1 MNVVDKSD
9 STKIVQPQYT
19 HNPME
24 EPEDPQVPIPTEAT
38 AEVKRPADPNTP
50 SKSIAIPGADHS
62 RSVNQGKIRRP
73 PPLQKSSDDR
83 SSTGSTS
90 PPNAPPP
97 QPHSTTTSAAVA
109 AASAALDEDRIEST
123 RDMSINPADVLSGRG
138 KQAFNHG
145 TFVRSF
151 LETMRNLARYSQIS
165 GPVDCGS
172 INCGALASLQQ
183 TNLDCLPFLLRARDY
198 STGSGE
204 QILS

>member
-1 MNVVDKSD
+1 VNVVDKSD
-9 STKIVQPQYT
+9 STKIVQPQST

-24 EPEDPQVPIPTEAT
+24 EPEDPQVPIPTEA

-62 RSVNQGKIRRP
+62 RSVNRGKIRRP

-83 SSTGSTS
+83 RSTGSTS

-97 QPHSTTTSAAVA
+97 QPHSTATA
-109 AASAALDEDRIEST
+109 AAAALDEDRIEST

-145 TFVRSF
+145 TF
-151 LETMRNLARYSQIS
+151 
-165 GPVDCGS
+165 
-172 INCGALASLQQ
+172 
-183 TNLDCLPFLLRARDY
+183 LRFFWRR
-198 STGSGE
+198 
-204 QILS
+204 

>member
-9 STKIVQPQYT
+9 STKIVQPQST

-50 SKSIAIPGADHS
+50 SKSIAIPGADQS

-90 PPNAPPP
+90 PSNAPPP
-97 QPHSTTTSAAVA
+97 QPHSTTTAVA
-109 AASAALDEDRIEST
+109 AVAALDEDRIEST

-172 INCGALASLQQ
+172 MYCGALASLQQ
-183 TNLDCLPFLLRARDY
+183 TNLDCLGSLLRARDY